1 MQPPY
6 PLLIVDDDPE
16 ERYLLQLALNDIG
29 WPDAALY
36 FHSAE
41 AALRHLALLPPGQY
55 PSVLLLDYH
64 MPGIN
69 GQQML
74 ELLKESQSFQ
84 HLPVIIYSTHL
95 TAVLKEK
102 LLRSGVLHCRSK
114 VQRYAEAIEFA
125 QWLRQLHYRT
135 ATQPSGATPGT
146 AI

>member
-1 MQPPY
+1 MQPLY

-29 WPDAALY
+29 WQDAALY

-41 AALRHLALLPPGQY
+41 AALRHLALLDPEHY

-69 GQQML
+69 GLQML

-84 HLPVIIYSTHL
+84 YLSVIIYSTHL
-95 TAVLKEK
+95 NTFLQEQLTHSGA
-102 LLRSGVLHCRSK
+102 LLCRPK

-125 QWLRQLHYRT
+125 QWLRQLHYLL
-135 ATQPSGATPGT
+135 AGQHHGAPQ
-146 AI
+146 